1 MKTHWL
7 RLARVILWASFML
20 FIAACGSVTA
30 TPAHSSGISPISTL
44 PSNPVSPQA
53 IPTFSYK
60 VIQSYP
66 HDRAA
71 YTEGLAFDNQ
81 GTLYESTGLNGRSS
95 LRRVDLNSGQVL
107 QSIDLSP
114 QYFGEGITIVGDEI
128 IQLTWKTHVGFVYD
142 KASFNLLK
150 TFSYATEGW
159 GLTNDGQQLIMSDG
173 TATLHFLS
181 INTVQEIK
189 QIQVHD
195 NHGPIVMLN
204 ELEYIRGEI
213 FANVWQTDRI
223 ARISPDTGQV
233 LGWLVLTGL
242 DAQLDR
248 SQPIDVLNG
257 IAYDAPHDRL
267 FVTGKLWPE
276 IFEITLKQ
284 TTGN

>member
-7 RLARVILWASFML
+7 RLARVILWASIML
-20 FIAACGSVTA
+20 SIAACGSVPA

-44 PSNPVSPQA
+44 PSNPGSPQA
-53 IPTFSYK
+53 IPVFSYK
-60 VIQSYP
+60 VIRGYP

-142 KASFNLLK
+142 KASFKLLK

-173 TATLHFLS
+173 TATLHFLTT
-181 INTVQEIK
+181 NTFQEIK

-195 NHGPIVMLN
+195 NHGPVVMLN
-204 ELEYIRGEI
+204 ELEYIQGEI
-213 FANVWQTDRI
+213 FANIWQTDRI
-223 ARISPDTGQV
+223 VRISPDTGQV

-257 IAYDAPHDRL
+257 IAYDAPRDRL
-267 FVTGKLWPE
+267 FVTGKLWPQL
-276 IFEITLKQ
+276 FEITLER
-284 TTGN
+284 TAGS